1 MKKPPRLLRLVSCLA
16 TIVVAGGCVRA
27 TFIPTQGAAYPSKD
41 RHCNIEVFSSAVPD
55 REYEEI
61 GIVEADTELL
71 NTVLLV
77 WVEDMLPKLMEEGC
91 LAGGDALIIQSSS
104 TFSEGIEEWDE
115 IRVQRISTTV
125 IRWKT
130 E

>member
-1 MKKPPRLLRLVSCLA
+1 M
-16 TIVVAGGCVRA
+16 
-27 TFIPTQGAAYPSKD
+27 
-41 RHCNIEVFSSAVPD
+41 
-55 REYEEI
+55 
-61 GIVEADTELL
+61 EADAELL

-77 WVEDMLPKLMEEGC
+77 WVEDMLPKVMEEGC

-104 TFSEGIEEWDE
+104 ELSENPDGTVTF
-115 IRVQRISTTV
+115 QRISATV

>member
-1 MKKPPRLLRLVSCLA
+1 MS
-16 TIVVAGGCVRA
+16 A
-27 TFIPTQGAAYPSKD
+27 TFIPTQSAAYPSKD

-61 GIVEADTELL
+61 GIVEGEGSAWKSDF
-71 NTVLLV
+71 
-77 WVEDMLPKLMEEGC
+77 EDILPKLMGEGC
-91 LAGGDALIIQSSS
+91 SAGGDALIIQSSD
-104 TFSEGIEEWDE
+104 TFSERREMGQDV

>member
-1 MKKPPRLLRLVSCLA
+1 M
-16 TIVVAGGCVRA
+16 
-27 TFIPTQGAAYPSKD
+27 
-41 RHCNIEVFSSAVPD
+41 
-55 REYEEI
+55 
-61 GIVEADTELL
+61 EADAELL

-91 LAGGDALIIQSSS
+91 LAGGDALSIQSSS
-104 TFSEGIEEWDE
+104 TFSEGSEGTDG
-115 IRVQRISTTV
+115 IRVQRISATV

>member
-16 TIVVAGGCVRA
+16 TIVVAGGCVSA
-27 TFIPTQGAAYPSKD
+27 TFIPTQSAVYPSKD

-61 GIVEADTELL
+61 GIVEGEGSAWKSDL
-71 NTVLLV
+71 
-77 WVEDMLPKLMEEGC
+77 EDVLPKLMEEGC
-91 LAGGDALIIQSSS
+91 LARGNALIIQTSS
-104 TFSEGIEEWDE
+104 TFSEGSEG
-115 IRVQRISTTV
+115 IRVQRVSATV

>member
-1 MKKPPRLLRLVSCLA
+1 MYASFVP
-16 TIVVAGGCVRA
+16 TGVR
-27 TFIPTQGAAYPSKD
+27 YPS
-41 RHCNIEVFSSAVPD
+41 RGRYYEIEVFSSAVPD

-61 GIVEADTELL
+61 GIVEADAELL

-104 TFSEGIEEWDE
+104 TFSEGSEGTDG
-115 IRVQRISTTV
+115 IRVQRISATV
-125 IRWKT
+125 IRRKT